1 MTAVLAS
8 VTHGDADVAAQLY
21 AHRPFLLRIARLQL
35 SDGDLADD
43 VVQETLIAALAAFA
57 TYTGDGTLKSWLV
70 GIARHKIVDALR
82 SRARRPLNESSLR
95 RELSLTDMDAYFDRE
110 ADGIWEAQPADW
122 GDPVRNHEEGDFLRV
137 VELCLTR
144 LQPNSARAFML
155 RELFGL
161 STREVC
167 AHLSITGNNLGVL
180 LYRARMSLRGCLE
193 LRWFGGGED
202 RVHDSV

>member
-8 VTHGDADVAAQLY
+8 VTYGDADVAAQLY

-95 RELSLTDMDAYFDRE
+95 RELSLTDMDAYF
-110 ADGIWEAQPADW
+110 
-122 GDPVRNHEEGDFLRV
+122 
-137 VELCLTR
+137 
-144 LQPNSARAFML
+144 
-155 RELFGL
+155 
-161 STREVC
+161 
-167 AHLSITGNNLGVL
+167 
-180 LYRARMSLRGCLE
+180 
-193 LRWFGGGED
+193 
-202 RVHDSV
+202 